1 MQHTEYTI
9 GIDIGGTNTTWGI
22 VNRKGTIFETGGIK
36 TRDYPSTDL
45 FFDDLRKQIL
55 PVIHQ
60 YETGKING
68 IGIGAP
74 QANFYTGEI
83 IDAANLPWKGVLK
96 IKEIAEKYLGLH
108 TTITNDANATAIG
121 EMTYG
126 AAKGMGNFIVVT
138 LGTGVGSGIVAN
150 GKLIYG
156 HTGMAGELG
165 HTIVVRNGRQCG
177 CGRKG
182 CLETYTSATGI
193 VTTAMEFLR
202 ENNNK
207 RSSDNPKWLCNIY
220 QATGRVKAHEIYE
233 AAVAG
238 DDTAIAIFN
247 YTGEILGQ
255 SFANVAAIT
264 EPQAIILFGGLAQA
278 GEYILG
284 PARRAMESNLLFC
297 YKGNIALI
305 QSALEER
312 NASIL
317 GAAAM
322 GWL

>member
-22 VNRKGTIFETGGIK
+22 VNRKGTIFETGAIK
-36 TRDYPSTDL
+36 TRDYPTINL
-45 FFDDLRKQIL
+45 FFDDLKKQIQPL
-55 PVIHQ
+55 IGQ
-60 YETGKING
+60 YGKEQING

-83 IDAANLPWKGVLK
+83 IDAANLPWKGILK
-96 IKEIAEKYLGLH
+96 IKEMSEAHFGLH
-108 TTITNDANATAIG
+108 TTVTNDANATAIG

-126 AAKGMGNFIVVT
+126 AAKGMDNFIVVT

-150 GKLIYG
+150 GRLIYG

-165 HTIVVRNGRQCG
+165 HTIVIPNGRQCG

-193 VTTAMEFLR
+193 VTTALEFLKKD
-202 ENNNK
+202 EQA
-207 RSSDNPKWLCNIY
+207 SGNPKWLCNIY
-220 QATGRVKAHEIYE
+220 KATGRVKAHEIYE

-255 SFANVAAIT
+255 SLANVAAIT

-278 GEYILG
+278 GTYILN
-284 PARRAMESNLLFC
+284 PTRQAMEENLLFC

-305 QSALEER
+305 QSGLEER

-317 GAAAM
+317 GAAAI